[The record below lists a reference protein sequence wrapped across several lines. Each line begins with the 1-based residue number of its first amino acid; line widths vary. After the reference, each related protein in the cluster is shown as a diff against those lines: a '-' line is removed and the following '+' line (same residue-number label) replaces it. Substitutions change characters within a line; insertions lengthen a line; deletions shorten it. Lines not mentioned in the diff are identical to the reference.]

1 MVEPLLFWINILI
14 EKDRVI
20 DQINGL
26 GWSNTFHKTCILEL
40 WW

>member
-1 MVEPLLFWINILI
+1 
-14 EKDRVI
+14 VI